1 MKTEKEIRD
10 RVKDLELMIEK
21 DPGKSDLY
29 SKWLDAMYWV
39 LEEYCSGLDCAWCSN
54 TECMNM

>member
-29 SKWLDAMYWV
+29 SKWLDAMHWV
-39 LEEYCSGLDCAWCSN
+39 LEEYCSGMDCAWCSD
-54 TECMNM
+54 TECINM